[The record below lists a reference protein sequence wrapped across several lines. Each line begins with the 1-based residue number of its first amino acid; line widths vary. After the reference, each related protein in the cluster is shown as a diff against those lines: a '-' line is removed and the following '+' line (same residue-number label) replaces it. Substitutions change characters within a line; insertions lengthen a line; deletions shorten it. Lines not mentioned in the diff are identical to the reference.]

1 MEENED
7 LNSDGE
13 DSPDSEEMFLVEKI
27 FNSVMVFNSHFAHYI
42 SQNDKELFKRAVDY
56 AKTFTEEDVPGIIMH
71 YMEEDTDEDTGS

>member
-1 MEENED
+1 
-7 LNSDGE
+7 
-13 DSPDSEEMFLVEKI
+13 
-27 FNSVMVFNSHFAHYI
+27 MVFNSHFAHYI